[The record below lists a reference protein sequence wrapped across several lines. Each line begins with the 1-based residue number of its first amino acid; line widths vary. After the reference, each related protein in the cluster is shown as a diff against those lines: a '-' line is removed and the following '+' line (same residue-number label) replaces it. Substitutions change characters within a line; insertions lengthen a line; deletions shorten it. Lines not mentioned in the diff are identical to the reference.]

1 MVTDIVSH
9 RKCSVSSEET
19 DCSWGC

>member
-19 DCSWGC
+19 DCNWGC